1 MKISKEQREAIARTL
16 DTLATSSVIG
26 GVVGYTGHTVVSTA
40 ELVLLGV
47 SAVILYVLGFLLRS

>member
-1 MKISKEQREAIARTL
+1 V

-26 GVVGYTGHTVVSTA
+26 GVVGYTGHTVVSTV

-47 SAVILYVLGFLLRS
+47 SAVILYVLGFLLRSQK